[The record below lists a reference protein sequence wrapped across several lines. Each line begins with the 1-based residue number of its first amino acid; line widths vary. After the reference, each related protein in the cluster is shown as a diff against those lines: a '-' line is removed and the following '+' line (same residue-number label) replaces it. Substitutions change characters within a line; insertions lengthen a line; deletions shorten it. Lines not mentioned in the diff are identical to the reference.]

1 MKPPTFSGLRES
13 TRDGSYFDHVYVNRV
28 WLSDKN
34 RNNAE
39 ISVTGKQTGRNMASG
54 NYTYEFNMK
63 EVPEGSYN
71 VVINAQDTFNN
82 TGNLPY
88 QTVVVDNTAPSVSI
102 SYEGKPISK
111 NVTVYGAGE
120 RPYTAHRCSN

>member
-1 MKPPTFSGLRES
+1 
-13 TRDGSYFDHVYVNRV
+13 
-28 WLSDKN
+28 KN

-102 SYEGKPISK
+102 SYEGKPI
-111 NVTVYGAGE
+111 
-120 RPYTAHRCSN
+120 

>member
-1 MKPPTFSGLRES
+1 
-13 TRDGSYFDHVYVNRV
+13 
-28 WLSDKN
+28 
-34 RNNAE
+34 
-39 ISVTGKQTGRNMASG
+39 
-54 NYTYEFNMK
+54 MK

-111 NVTVYGAGE
+111 T
-120 RPYTAHRCSN
+120 

>member
-1 MKPPTFSGLRES
+1 
-13 TRDGSYFDHVYVNRV
+13 
-28 WLSDKN
+28 
-34 RNNAE
+34 
-39 ISVTGKQTGRNMASG
+39 MASG

-111 NVTVYGAGE
+111 T
-120 RPYTAHRCSN
+120 